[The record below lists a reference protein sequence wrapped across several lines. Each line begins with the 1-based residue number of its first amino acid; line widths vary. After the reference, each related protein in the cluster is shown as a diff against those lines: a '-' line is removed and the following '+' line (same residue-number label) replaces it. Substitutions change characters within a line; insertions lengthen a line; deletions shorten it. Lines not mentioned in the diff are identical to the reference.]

1 MTAKNLA
8 SRMVAAALAA
18 TLASQGWAQQAGGSA
33 ASGLKIVVVEG
44 EGAINNIS
52 EGRARDPVVRVTNDD
67 NRPVVGAAVTFLLP
81 ELGAGAAFP
90 TGSSVTLT
98 TGEDGLA
105 AARGMKPNNVAGQFP
120 IRVTASYRGLT
131 ARAVIT
137 QTNAAPS
144 TPVAKKGNGK
154 AIAILAIVAGG
165 AAAGAAIALSGG
177 GSNGGGGT
185 PTTPGPT
192 PRPPTTVTPGGG
204 TFGPP

>member
-1 MTAKNLA
+1 MTVGNKA
-8 SRMVAAALAA
+8 SRPAAAILTAVFAA
-18 TLASQGWAQQAGGSA
+18 SGWAQQPA
-33 ASGLKIVVVEG
+33 AVPRGLKIVVIEG

-52 EGRARDPVVRVTNDD
+52 EGRARDPVVRVTDED
-67 NRPVVGAAVTFLLP
+67 NRWIEGAAVTFLLP

-98 TGEDGLA
+98 TDERGLA
-105 AARGMKPNNVAGQFP
+105 SPRGMKPNNVAGQFP

-144 TPVAKKGNGK
+144 APVAKKSNSRT
-154 AIAILAIVAGG
+154 IAILAIIGGG

-177 GSNGGGGT
+177 GGSNNGG
-185 PTTPGPT
+185 PPAPGPN
-192 PRPPTTVTPGGG
+192 PGPPTTITPGGG